1 MIKTRLDIDKNVVA
15 QYILNL
21 ISEPN
26 DFISNIYVKKYLEIL
41 GINGDTI
48 CDIYHL
54 DYQKEIHNLIK
65 ILLKYPIFSRE
76 IYSSVFHNKSKIEF
90 LDKFSKEQIKYI
102 TNLEIDDTKLIAC
115 AGSGKTRSIIGR
127 IKFMVDHGLV
137 NKSEVYA
144 ITFSKHAASD
154 FHRRIKELFPDYE
167 DFCVLKNFSTIDS
180 LAKSILCKV
189 KYHKSDNVEILSIAL
204 RNFLQTIGT
213 EDIKLISEFKNIKHL
228 FIDEAQDL
236 NEIQYEIALL
246 LKKYFGTK
254 IHLCGDPN
262 QNIYQFRRSCNSYL
276 INFPGKKY
284 ELTLNFR
291 STSQIIN
298 FSESLKPIQTSKS
311 ISANNINGPK
321 VVIMTK
327 SAADIHS
334 LILNIIKWYGK
345 DHDLSNIAIICPTR
359 GIGNN
364 NCVGL
369 SVIFNFLK
377 LNKIPV
383 NQLYTE
389 SGLNDDRRKN
399 IDRTP
404 GHINLITYHGTKGL
418 EFDLVFV
425 MDFYQFLYNVP
436 PSSQEHD
443 INRYLLYVATSRAIS
458 KMYICTYTNN
468 YGGYLNH
475 WITQVD
481 KKNYITDTSLKIPKL
496 TFRQDID
503 YCTNGVT
510 DLINSLSDEQ
520 LYNIFNFLDIREDK
534 DFFTKRIY
542 EDHTHIERGKDE
554 ALFGIFCEEFFYLA
568 YYLRKEKK
576 PRKFSLIEQIINSK
590 FVVVKDDSEKNVL
603 KKYVTTANMS
613 WEEYDKTKNSI
624 PSRDRS
630 LIEKYLPRDKS
641 LNDSIICTTE
651 FIKIIEP
658 NIPDIKKAYE
668 KYLNPESYSYDYEKI
683 LVDFF
688 YLIVVQYA
696 YNINHYIYI
705 RDHGKEK
712 YYLLENGQKLLKDI
726 NNYVS
731 CYYLTPTIEPK
742 VLIKYPKLMLF
753 GEIDFIERRQGGIE
767 KIVEIKCV
775 NEISIKY
782 YIQLLLY
789 NFCYYLE
796 KNKLE
801 KLFFNDFKIINLL
814 TGLEHRIII
823 NISPENMFNL
833 FIILA
838 DIGKLTFNGL
848 NLIYDLE
855 TSDRIQKKGPFIKK
869 PIIPKSDIYIQDG
882 KYYATVYPEIIEIAI
897 RDYETGMILINTL
910 IKPENDI
917 NFEVQKLTG
926 IKQRMLLGKPT
937 LQNLQTTLNTKMK
950 NFNNYV
956 LMAHNGNGFDNKIMS
971 FYNLIDSQKVSFI
984 DTMSIIPLHLPTG
997 QRLESKKLGQ
1007 IYLKLFGKKFN
1018 AHRAINDVNALIEIM
1033 RYLKIKI

>member
-1 MIKTRLDIDKNVVA
+1 MIKTQLDIDKNVVA
-15 QYILNL
+15 QYILSL
-21 ISEPN
+21 ITEP
-26 DFISNIYVKKYLEIL
+26 DKFISNVYVKKYLEII
-41 GINGDTI
+41 GINHEI
-48 CDIYHL
+48 ISDIFNPHYE
-54 DYQKEIHNLIK
+54 KEIFNLIK
-65 ILLKYPIFSRE
+65 ILLKYPSIAKE
-76 IYSSVFHNKSKIEF
+76 IYSSAINNTSKIDF
-90 LDKFSKEQIKYI
+90 LNKFSEEQIKYI
-102 TNLEIDDTKLIAC
+102 TNLEMNDTKLIAC

-127 IKFMVDHGLV
+127 VKFMVDHGLV

-167 DFCVLKNFSTIDS
+167 NFCILKNFSTIDS

-204 RNFLQTIGT
+204 RNFLQTINAD
-213 EDIKLISEFKNIKHL
+213 DIKIISEFKNIKHL

-236 NEIQYEIALL
+236 NEIQYEIAVL
-246 LKKYFGTK
+246 LKKYFDTK

-291 STSQIIN
+291 STNQIID

-327 SAADIHS
+327 SAANIHT
-334 LILNIIKWYGK
+334 LILNIIKWYSK
-345 DHDLSNIAIICPTR
+345 NNDLSNIAIICPTR

-389 SGLNDDRRKN
+389 SGLSDDRRKN
-399 IDRTP
+399 VDRIP

-425 MDFYQFLYNVP
+425 MDFYQFLYNIP

-475 WITQVD
+475 WITLAD
-481 KKNYITDTSLKIPKL
+481 KKNYITDTPLKIPKL
-496 TFRQDID
+496 TFRQDMD
-503 YCTNGVT
+503 YCINGVT

-520 LYNIFNFLDIREDK
+520 LYNIFNSLDIKEDK
-534 DFFTKRIY
+534 DFFTRRIY
-542 EDHTHIERGKDE
+542 ADHTYIERGKDE
-554 ALFGIFCEEFFYLA
+554 ALFGIFCEEFFYLT
-568 YYLRKEKK
+568 YYLAKEVK
-576 PRKFSLIEQIINSK
+576 PRKFTLIEQIINSK
-590 FVVVKDDSEKNVL
+590 FVVVEDDCEKNIL
-603 KKYVTTANMS
+603 NKYVVTANMS
-613 WEEYDKTKNSI
+613 WEEYDKTKNNI
-624 PSRDRS
+624 PLKDRS
-630 LIEKYLPRDKS
+630 LIEKYLSRDKS
-641 LNDSIICTTE
+641 MNDSIICTTE

-658 NIPDIKKAYE
+658 NIPDIKNAYE
-668 KYLNPESYSYDYEKI
+668 KYLNPKSYNYDYGKI
-683 LVDFF
+683 LIDFF

-705 RDHGKEK
+705 CDHGKEK
-712 YYLLENGQKLLKDI
+712 YYLLNNGKNLFKDI
-726 NNYVS
+726 NKYVS
-731 CYYLTPTIEPK
+731 CYYLSPNIEPK
-742 VLIKYPKLMLF
+742 ILVKYPKLMLF
-753 GEIDFIERRQGGIE
+753 GEIDFIERRQGQME

-789 NFCYYLE
+789 NFCYHLE

-801 KLFFNDFKIINLL
+801 KLYFNDFKIINLL

-833 FIILA
+833 LIILA
-838 DIGKLTFNGL
+838 DVGKLTFNGL
-848 NLIYDLE
+848 NLVYDLE
-855 TSDRIQKKGPFIKK
+855 TSDGIQKKGPFVNK
-869 PIIPKSDIYIQDG
+869 PLIPKSEVYIQDG
-882 KYYATVYPEIIEIAI
+882 KYYVTIYPEIIEIAI

-910 IKPENDI
+910 IKPENNI
-917 NFEVQKLTG
+917 KFEVQKLTG
-926 IKQRMLLGKPT
+926 IRPIMLLGKPT
-937 LQNLQTTLNTKMK
+937 IQNLQTILNTKMK
-950 NFNNYV
+950 NFNNYIM
-956 LMAHNGNGFDNKIMS
+956 MAHNGNNFDNKIML
-971 FYNLIDSQKVSFI
+971 FYNLVDPQKVSFI
-984 DTMSIIPLHLPTG
+984 DTISIIPLHLPTG
-997 QRLESKKLGQ
+997 QRLKSKKLGE
-1007 IYLKLFGKKFN
+1007 IYFKIFGKKFP

-1033 RYLKIKI
+1033 RHLKIKI